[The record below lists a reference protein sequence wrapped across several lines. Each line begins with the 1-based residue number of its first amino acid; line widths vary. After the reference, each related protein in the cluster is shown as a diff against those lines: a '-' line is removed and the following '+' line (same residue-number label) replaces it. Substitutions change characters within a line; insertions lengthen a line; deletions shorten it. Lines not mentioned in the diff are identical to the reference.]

1 MRQHKGYSE
10 HTKELALGEEYLCR
24 IKKGKARELKKPI
37 KLTLDHLLTYNLWEN
52 TKKNIEDLFYIYRSA
67 LIFQNNDIF

>member
-1 MRQHKGYSE
+1 MLTLSLVLALIRNVSKSKELGHIMRQHKGYSE

-37 KLTLDHLLTYNLWEN
+37 KLTLDHLLTYNL
-52 TKKNIEDLFYIYRSA
+52 
-67 LIFQNNDIF
+67 